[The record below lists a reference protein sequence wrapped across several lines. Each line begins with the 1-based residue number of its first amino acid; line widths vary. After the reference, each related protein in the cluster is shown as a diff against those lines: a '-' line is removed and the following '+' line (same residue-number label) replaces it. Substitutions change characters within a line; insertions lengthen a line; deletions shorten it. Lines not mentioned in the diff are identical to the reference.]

1 MKNNRIIQLLTYL
14 YFSQLSQLANSGDL
28 IFIAEGGLA
37 SLDVSEEYRP
47 TPTSD
52 DSYTNFALG
61 LTAGYKFDSQIILSA
76 TYNNYYGISAFGES
90 DRVHVYDVCAGAG
103 YSIEHSKSLRIV
115 PMIMFCSWDLD
126 SKEGAIFSSN
136 PDANEFSGNDV
147 VGKINFELPVNDTFS
162 LNISLTYGN
171 YDFGG
176 LTAVRVGGKFEVF
189 N

>member
-1 MKNNRIIQLLTYL
+1 MKNNRIIQLLSFL

-103 YSIEHSKSLRIV
+103 YSIEHSKSL
-115 PMIMFCSWDLD
+115 
-126 SKEGAIFSSN
+126 
-136 PDANEFSGNDV
+136 
-147 VGKINFELPVNDTFS
+147 
-162 LNISLTYGN
+162 
-171 YDFGG
+171 
-176 LTAVRVGGKFEVF
+176 
-189 N
+189 